1 MLHSRGTFA
10 DLNQKEVLVP
20 IIDIFHDMDL
30 QQKAMTNIDVA
41 MTHRAENSTMRQQDI
56 AAPSP
61 SGGPADRHS
70 NTNCGSNGVDNG
82 PPLTTPSLV
91 DSSAV
96 SQPHSRHS
104 SADHDSTPL
113 HRRSPSSANYRFPSA
128 QPPPRSITTPPP
140 TADMRSLYIPPV
152 HYTSSLRATSAEQ
165 PTTGPSDLPPAFE
178 PSPPLQPAASSDYL
192 RIIERFRSRR
202 LEDLDDRNN
211 VLRLDLTPAIDL
223 RTPLAAAETAAIIG
237 CLENVEFVV
246 VVQGLAARLNAS
258 YWTVSFLLTSLPPLL
273 PVQCDHYRAD
283 RHGVMTFVGSV
294 LVPLRAVHAHFLHG
308 SPVQLP
314 YPDGPV
320 VVDGGPDDGLALHDM
335 ELAFHSTLVV
345 LGEMELVVF
354 DPLTAK
360 QRSRVL
366 DFLRRMGY
374 LPGTRADLV
383 DKYLHNLKYDGLPTL
398 NELSNTFK
406 QCLGC
411 TVYDVAPPFVV
422 CVDCSRAPSRFDPRA
437 GIRSSAGHTGS
448 LPRSQ
453 AYKERSDVVA
463 VCECPGR
470 TPCAVCEGCDQCSC
484 LCHTMFLTRYRL
496 LRLGNNQNI

>member
-1 MLHSRGTFA
+1 MPLVKCRFCGKERRISLGSNLLPSEVNDLHVLCQPSCFKMLHSRGTFA

-30 QQKAMTNIDVA
+30 QQKAMANIDVA

-56 AAPSP
+56 AATPP

-91 DSSAV
+91 DFSAV
-96 SQPHSRHS
+96 SQPHSLHS

-113 HRRSPSSANYRFPSA
+113 HRRSPSSDIPSSANYRFPSA

-335 ELAFHSTLVV
+335 ELAFHSTL
-345 LGEMELVVF
+345 
-354 DPLTAK
+354 
-360 QRSRVL
+360 
-366 DFLRRMGY
+366 
-374 LPGTRADLV
+374 
-383 DKYLHNLKYDGLPTL
+383 
-398 NELSNTFK
+398 
-406 QCLGC
+406 
-411 TVYDVAPPFVV
+411 
-422 CVDCSRAPSRFDPRA
+422 
-437 GIRSSAGHTGS
+437 
-448 LPRSQ
+448 
-453 AYKERSDVVA
+453 
-463 VCECPGR
+463 
-470 TPCAVCEGCDQCSC
+470 
-484 LCHTMFLTRYRL
+484 
-496 LRLGNNQNI
+496 

>member
-1 MLHSRGTFA
+1 
-10 DLNQKEVLVP
+10 
-20 IIDIFHDMDL
+20 
-30 QQKAMTNIDVA
+30 
-41 MTHRAENSTMRQQDI
+41 
-56 AAPSP
+56 
-61 SGGPADRHS
+61 
-70 NTNCGSNGVDNG
+70 
-82 PPLTTPSLV
+82 
-91 DSSAV
+91 
-96 SQPHSRHS
+96 
-104 SADHDSTPL
+104 
-113 HRRSPSSANYRFPSA
+113 
-128 QPPPRSITTPPP
+128 
-140 TADMRSLYIPPV
+140 
-152 HYTSSLRATSAEQ
+152 
-165 PTTGPSDLPPAFE
+165 
-178 PSPPLQPAASSDYL
+178 
-192 RIIERFRSRR
+192 
-202 LEDLDDRNN
+202 
-211 VLRLDLTPAIDL
+211 
-223 RTPLAAAETAAIIG
+223 
-237 CLENVEFVV
+237 
-246 VVQGLAARLNAS
+246 
-258 YWTVSFLLTSLPPLL
+258 
-273 PVQCDHYRAD
+273 
-283 RHGVMTFVGSV
+283 
-294 LVPLRAVHAHFLHG
+294 
-308 SPVQLP
+308 
-314 YPDGPV
+314 
-320 VVDGGPDDGLALHDM
+320 
-335 ELAFHSTLVV
+335 
-345 LGEMELVVF
+345 MELVVF

-398 NELSNTFK
+398 SQICWVLMYWRGSKFGYKSSVVQVRAGEYAHVHKPSSVAPSPLQYIFNPRNCFLEAIRQWLALTTLDTGACVPHLRAVLPVLERLVDEDQAVHDDGDDGWFLGAQHPLPARHQAGPNRTLPPHLSRCRLCSNELSNTFK

>member
-1 MLHSRGTFA
+1 
-10 DLNQKEVLVP
+10 
-20 IIDIFHDMDL
+20 
-30 QQKAMTNIDVA
+30 
-41 MTHRAENSTMRQQDI
+41 
-56 AAPSP
+56 
-61 SGGPADRHS
+61 
-70 NTNCGSNGVDNG
+70 
-82 PPLTTPSLV
+82 
-91 DSSAV
+91 
-96 SQPHSRHS
+96 
-104 SADHDSTPL
+104 
-113 HRRSPSSANYRFPSA
+113 
-128 QPPPRSITTPPP
+128 
-140 TADMRSLYIPPV
+140 
-152 HYTSSLRATSAEQ
+152 
-165 PTTGPSDLPPAFE
+165 
-178 PSPPLQPAASSDYL
+178 
-192 RIIERFRSRR
+192 
-202 LEDLDDRNN
+202 
-211 VLRLDLTPAIDL
+211 
-223 RTPLAAAETAAIIG
+223 
-237 CLENVEFVV
+237 
-246 VVQGLAARLNAS
+246 
-258 YWTVSFLLTSLPPLL
+258 
-273 PVQCDHYRAD
+273 
-283 RHGVMTFVGSV
+283 
-294 LVPLRAVHAHFLHG
+294 
-308 SPVQLP
+308 
-314 YPDGPV
+314 
-320 VVDGGPDDGLALHDM
+320 
-335 ELAFHSTLVV
+335 
-345 LGEMELVVF
+345 MELVVF

>member
-1 MLHSRGTFA
+1 
-10 DLNQKEVLVP
+10 
-20 IIDIFHDMDL
+20 
-30 QQKAMTNIDVA
+30 
-41 MTHRAENSTMRQQDI
+41 MRQQDI

-96 SQPHSRHS
+96 SQPHSLHS

-113 HRRSPSSANYRFPSA
+113 HRRSPSSDIPSSANYRFPSA

-223 RTPLAAAETAAIIG
+223 RTPLAAAETAAVIG

-258 YWTVSFLLTSLPPLL
+258 YWTISFLLTSLPPLL

-283 RHGVMTFVGSV
+283 RHGMMTFVGSV
-294 LVPLRAVHAHFLHG
+294 LVPLRAVRAHFLHG

-320 VVDGGPDDGLALHDM
+320 VVGGGPDDGLALHDM
-335 ELAFHSTLVV
+335 ELAFHSTLPSSVAPSPLQYIFNPRNCLLEAIRQWLALTTLDTGACVPHLRAV
-345 LGEMELVVF
+345 L
-354 DPLTAK
+354 P
-360 QRSRVL
+360 VL
-366 DFLRRMGY
+366 ER
-374 LPGTRADLV
+374 LV
-383 DKYLHNLKYDGLPTL
+383 DEDQAVHDDGDDGWFLGAQHPLPARHHAGPNRTL
-398 NELSNTFK
+398 PPHLSRCRLCSNELSNTFK

-496 LRLGNNQNI
+496 LRLGNNQDI